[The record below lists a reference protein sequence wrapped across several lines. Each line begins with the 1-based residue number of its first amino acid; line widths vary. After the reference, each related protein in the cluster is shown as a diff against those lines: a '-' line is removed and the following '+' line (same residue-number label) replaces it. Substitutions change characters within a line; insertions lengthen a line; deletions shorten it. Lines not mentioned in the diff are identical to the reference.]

1 LATDRG
7 VHKTERHP
15 FAKPCGLQGEGI
27 GVDPVVDGGEVVELG
42 TAVGVADGN
51 VTGTGVVLLK
61 PGRMRGD
68 ENPWMVVSTGV
79 GTSPE

>member
-1 LATDRG
+1 M
-7 VHKTERHP
+7 
-15 FAKPCGLQGEGI
+15 
-27 GVDPVVDGGEVVELG
+27 VDGGEIVKLG
-42 TAVGVADGN
+42 TAVSVADGN

-61 PGRMRGD
+61 TGRMRGD